1 MGGQPTECG
10 TGMMNAPSR
19 IGGSSVIEWSIAQ
32 QTPLDSNPTVNAQA
46 AATISELVIIL
57 IILLLIATVVALVT
71 QRLRIPYVTGLVL
84 AGLPITELWSRRIG
98 LDPAL
103 VLNLFLPIL
112 IFEAAINTDIRR
124 LRSTVKPIALLAGPG
139 SIFSSAII
147 ATLLKFGLGLDW
159 ISACLIGVILANTDT
174 VSMIAVFKEIRV
186 PSRLTTIVEGE
197 TLFNDAAALV
207 SFNLLLVI
215 YATGSLTVV
224 GGIREVL
231 LVAIGGAMIGA
242 ILGYLCLPIF
252 VRLQDPLSS
261 LLLTV
266 ALALGTFQIGQFLG
280 VSGAVAVVVAGLI
293 FGNLGLSR
301 SSSASERIALLSFWN
316 YASFGVNTFI
326 FLLIGIEI
334 NIETLWK
341 IAPAILFV
349 ILAYQL
355 GRILSVY
362 LLLAGLRW
370 FDRPIPLAWQHTLF
384 LGNIKGSLSMAL
396 ALSIPLT
403 VAHRSEIIALVFG
416 AVLFSLVGQGLS
428 LPWMVKWLKIDRVS
442 DKLQQAKQ
450 LQMQLIA
457 SKAAQEELG
466 SLLKSG
472 VLPKAIYEELWA
484 SYQVRVVQSEHVLRD
499 LYNQRRSTHHESES
513 SELDAIRRRLLLAE
527 KGAVTNALR
536 KQILPEDLVQI
547 YIKELDEKLLK
558 LEDD

>member
-1 MGGQPTECG
+1 MQW
-10 TGMMNAPSR
+10 
-19 IGGSSVIEWSIAQ
+19 IVAQ
-32 QTPLDSNPTVNAQA
+32 QTPLGSNPVTDSQTAGS
-46 AATISELVIIL
+46 IPELVIIL
-57 IILLLIATVVALVT
+57 IILLMIATAVALIT

-84 AGLPITELWSRRIG
+84 AGLPITELLSRRIG
-98 LDPAL
+98 LDPSL

-112 IFEAAINTDIRR
+112 IFEAAINTDISR
-124 LRSTVKPIALLAGPG
+124 LRSTFKAIALLAGPG

-147 ATLLKFGLGLDW
+147 AVLVKFGLGLPW
-159 ISACLIGVILANTDT
+159 IPALLIGVILANTDT

-207 SFNLLLVI
+207 SFNLILVI
-215 YATGSLTVV
+215 YATGSLSVVEGVKELLVVALGGGLV
-224 GGIREVL
+224 GG
-231 LVAIGGAMIGA
+231 
-242 ILGYLCLPIF
+242 ILGYLSLPIF
-252 VRLQDPLSS
+252 ARLNDPLSS

-280 VSGAVAVVVAGLI
+280 VSGAVAVVIAGLI

-301 SSSASERIALLSFWN
+301 SLSASDRINLLSFWE
-316 YASFGVNTFI
+316 YAGFGVNTFI

-334 NIETLWK
+334 NPVTLWR
-341 IAPAILFV
+341 ILPSILLV

-370 FDRPIPLAWQHTLF
+370 FDRPIPLRWQHVLF

-403 VAHRSEIIALVFG
+403 LPGRDNIIALVFG

-428 LPWMVKWLKIDRVS
+428 LPWLVKRLQISRVS
-442 DKLQQAKQ
+442 DEMQEAGQ
-450 LQMQLIA
+450 LQIQLIA
-457 SKAAQEELG
+457 SKAAQDELD

-472 VLPKAIYEELWA
+472 VLPKAVYEELWA
-484 SYQVRVVQSEHVLRD
+484 SYQARVAESERVLRD
-499 LYNQRRSTHHESES
+499 FYNQHRAGQLKSDS
-513 SELDAIRRRLLLAE
+513 SGLDAIRRRLLLAE
-527 KGAVTNALR
+527 KGAVSNALR
-536 KQILPEDLVQI
+536 KRIVPEDLVQPF
-547 YIKELDEKLLK
+547 IKDLDEKLLR

>member
-1 MGGQPTECG
+1 MHCK
-10 TGMMNAPSR
+10 
-19 IGGSSVIEWSIAQ
+19 VFAQ
-32 QTPLDSNPTVNAQA
+32 QTFNGSLTGDAQGA
-46 AATISELVIIL
+46 VTIPELVIIL
-57 IILLLIATVVALVT
+57 IILLLIATLVALVT

-84 AGLPITELWSRRIG
+84 AGLPITELWSRRVG

-124 LRSTVKPIALLAGPG
+124 LRRTFKPIALLAGPG

-147 ATLLKFGLGLDW
+147 ATLLHFGLGLNW
-159 ISACLIGVILANTDT
+159 IPALLLGVILANTDT

-207 SFNLLLVI
+207 SFNLLLVL

-231 LVAIGGAMIGA
+231 VVAIGGVVVGA

-266 ALALGTFQIGQFLG
+266 ALALGTFQLGQFLG

-316 YASFGVNTFI
+316 YASFSVNTFI

-334 NIETLWK
+334 NLGTLWSLL
-341 IAPAILFV
+341 PSILFV

-362 LLLAGLRW
+362 PLLAGLRW
-370 FDRPIPLAWQHTLF
+370 FDRPVPLPWQHLLF

-403 VAHRSEIIALVFG
+403 VAGRSDIIALVFG
-416 AVLFSLVGQGLS
+416 AVLFSLVAQGLS
-428 LPWMVKWLKIDRVS
+428 LPWMVKRLKLGQVS
-442 DKLQQAKQ
+442 ARLQQAKQ

-457 SKAAQEELG
+457 SKAAQEELDG
-466 SLLKSG
+466 LLRSG
-472 VLPKAIYEELWA
+472 VLPKAVYEELRA
-484 SYQVRVVQSEHVLRD
+484 SYQVRVVQAEQILRD
-499 LYNQRRSTHHESES
+499 LYNQRRSIESDHG
-513 SELDAIRRRLLLAE
+513 ELDAIRRRLLLAE
-527 KGAVTNALR
+527 KGAVTTALR
-536 KQILPEDLVQI
+536 KQILPEDLVQS

>member
-1 MGGQPTECG
+1 M
-10 TGMMNAPSR
+10 
-19 IGGSSVIEWSIAQ
+19 IEWSIAQ
-32 QTPLDSNPTVNAQA
+32 QTSLDSNSAVDTQT
-46 AATISELVIIL
+46 AATIPEVVIIL
-57 IILLLIATVVALVT
+57 IILLLIATIVALVT
-71 QRLRIPYVTGLVL
+71 QSLRIPYVTGLVL

-98 LDPAL
+98 LDPVL

-124 LRSTVKPIALLAGPG
+124 LRSTFKPIALLAGPG
-139 SIFSSAII
+139 SIFSSAVI

-159 ISACLIGVILANTDT
+159 ISACLVGVILANTDT

-207 SFNLLLVI
+207 SFNLLLVV
-215 YATGSLTVV
+215 YATGSLTAVQ
-224 GGIREVL
+224 GIREVL
-231 LVAIGGAMIGA
+231 LVAIGGAMVGA
-242 ILGYLCLPIF
+242 VLGYLCLPIF

-266 ALALGTFQIGQFLG
+266 ALALGTFQIGQSLG
-280 VSGAVAVVVAGLI
+280 VSGAVSVVVAGLI

-370 FDRPIPLAWQHTLF
+370 FDRPIPLVWQHVLF

-403 VAHRSEIIALVFG
+403 VTYRSDIIALVFG

-428 LPWMVKWLKIDRVS
+428 LPWMVKRLKIARVS
-442 DKLQQAKQ
+442 DTLQQAKQ

-457 SKAAQEELG
+457 SKAAQEELS
-466 SLLKSG
+466 SLLRSG

-499 LYNQRRSTHHESES
+499 LYNQRQSTRREPEH

-527 KGAVTNALR
+527 KGAVANALR
-536 KQILPEDLVQI
+536 KQILPEDLVQT
-547 YIKELDEKLLK
+547 YIKELDEKLLT

>member
-1 MGGQPTECG
+1 M
-10 TGMMNAPSR
+10 
-19 IGGSSVIEWSIAQ
+19 IEWAIAQ
-32 QTPLDSNPTVNAQA
+32 QTSLDSNSAVDTQT
-46 AATISELVIIL
+46 AATIPEVVIIL
-57 IILLLIATVVALVT
+57 IILLLIATIVALVT
-71 QRLRIPYVTGLVL
+71 QSLRIPYVTGLVL

-98 LDPAL
+98 LDPVL

-124 LRSTVKPIALLAGPG
+124 LRSTFKPIALLAGPG

-207 SFNLLLVI
+207 SFNLLLVV
-215 YATGSLTVV
+215 YATGSLTAVQ
-224 GGIREVL
+224 GIREVL
-231 LVAIGGAMIGA
+231 LVAIGGAMVGA
-242 ILGYLCLPIF
+242 VLGYLCLPIF

-266 ALALGTFQIGQFLG
+266 ALALGTFQIGQSLG
-280 VSGAVAVVVAGLI
+280 VSGAVSVVVAGLI

-370 FDRPIPLAWQHTLF
+370 FDRPIPLVWQHVLF

-403 VAHRSEIIALVFG
+403 VTNRTEIIALVFG
-416 AVLFSLVGQGLS
+416 AVLFSLVVQGLS
-428 LPWMVKWLKIDRVS
+428 LPWMVKRLKIARVS
-442 DKLQQAKQ
+442 DTLQQAKQ

-457 SKAAQEELG
+457 SKAAQEELS
-466 SLLKSG
+466 SLLRSG

-499 LYNQRRSTHHESES
+499 LYNQRQSTRREPEH

-536 KQILPEDLVQI
+536 KQILPEDLVQT
-547 YIKELDEKLLK
+547 YIKELDEKLLT